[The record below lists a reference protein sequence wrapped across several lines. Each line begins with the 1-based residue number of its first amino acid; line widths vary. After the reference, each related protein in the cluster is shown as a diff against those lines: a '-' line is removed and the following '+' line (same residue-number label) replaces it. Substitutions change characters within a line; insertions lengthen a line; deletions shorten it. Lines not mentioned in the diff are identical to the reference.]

1 METYAEGKSCLRN
14 YILTYFGQTLGD
26 GACGCGSC
34 SVCGWEEPRSAL
46 ARPWAPTTQTRAS
59 YGMGERS
66 TGAYDP
72 GYADVDPA
80 LDSDTALFERLRLR
94 RKEIADEAGLAPYMV
109 FNDRTLREMVERRPR
124 NEDELL
130 EVHGV
135 GLQKLQRY
143 GRAFLD
149 VLRRA

>member
-1 METYAEGKSCLRN
+1 
-14 YILTYFGQTLGD
+14 
-26 GACGCGSC
+26 
-34 SVCGWEEPRSAL
+34 
-46 ARPWAPTTQTRAS
+46 
-59 YGMGERS
+59 
-66 TGAYDP
+66 
-72 GYADVDPA
+72 
-80 LDSDTALFERLRLR
+80 
-94 RKEIADEAGLAPYMV
+94 MV